1 MSIFNEAR
9 QQTWEELKGLSDEE
23 FNRKPAADEWS
34 VREVLDH
41 LKKIDETAQTL
52 LSKQAK
58 DAPFKK
64 IEEKPM
70 EFIED
75 RTNKR
80 PAPSHLE
87 PEQNRISVI
96 EAKQELDTAR
106 QHGPQLFHH

>member
-23 FNRKPAADEWS
+23 FNQKPAADEWS

-41 LKKIDETAQTL
+41 LKKIDESAQSL

-80 PAPSHLE
+80 PAPSQLE
-87 PEQNRISVI
+87 PEKTEYQSLKRNKS
-96 EAKQELDTAR
+96 
-106 QHGPQLFHH
+106 